1 MSYSRE
7 SGDKGHTT
15 KTRRAPN
22 KLARVRVVR
31 DGTRGDLAGRDGIGR
46 EHNPEKT
53 IYSFILEAK
62 FLLGASMEISE
73 LLMA

>member
-1 MSYSRE
+1 MSLHLRPPDLKSFVHISFSMSYSRE

-31 DGTRGDLAGRDGIGR
+31 DGTRGDLAGRGG
-46 EHNPEKT
+46 T
-53 IYSFILEAK
+53 
-62 FLLGASMEISE
+62 G
-73 LLMA
+73 